1 MFKSLDVLIGLAVVM
16 LVLSLA
22 VTVVT
27 QFINSQLLNL
37 PGRALRVGLGRLL
50 TLLDPTITLADGER
64 VADYVLRHN
73 LVSRSGRLAQTVHRE
88 EFTKLVLDYA
98 GGGVAMKADAEQKK
112 TLAEAS
118 RLPAMLAP
126 GPVVDDGA
134 TRTKLLDV
142 IRRNGVANP
151 IDALQKARLMAM
163 KLEADVPAMATN
175 VRQTIS
181 LVEHVGGDFLAK
193 INAWYDQTIDRVNDL
208 TNVRS
213 RWATVAV
220 SALLAIALHVNT
232 LDVVNRL
239 SNDTGLRDTIVKA
252 AVEHPERFKQNLDAP
267 APANA
272 REMIATLTSNPD
284 FEGLT
289 NANVIVIPASVD
301 EWQGYW
307 VAPVADG
314 QNHRAGRTLLF
325 GRIAGVLLTI
335 GLLSLGAPLWYQL
348 LGNLL
353 SLRSIVARR
362 DDQQRTERQTSQ
374 VPAVPVRAVDDSARQ
389 GAPPAA

>member
-1 MFKSLDVLIGLAVVM
+1 MSCFTPRKTDPQTCNRLRQTSRLGL
-16 LVLSLA
+16 LV
-22 VTVVT
+22 
-27 QFINSQLLNL
+27 
-37 PGRALRVGLGRLL
+37 RVIAGAHQGA
-50 TLLDPTITLADGER
+50 TFN
-64 VADYVLRHN
+64 VAEAHRQR
-73 LVSRSGRLAQTVHRE
+73 LVSRRGRLAQTVHRE

-98 GGGVAMKADAEQKK
+98 GGGVAMQADAAQKAAQAK
-112 TLAEAS
+112 AAGSAL
-118 RLPAMLAP
+118 LAP
-126 GPVVDDGA
+126 KAVPDDGA
-134 TRTKLLDV
+134 IRTRLLKV
-142 IRRNGVANP
+142 IQDNGVASP
-151 IDALQKARLMAM
+151 VEALKKARLMAM
-163 KLEADVPAMATN
+163 QLEADVPAMATN

-193 INAWYDQTIDRVNDL
+193 INAWYDQTIDRVNDV

-213 RWATVAV
+213 RWATIAV
-220 SALLAIALHVNT
+220 SALLAVALHVNT

-267 APANA
+267 PPANA
-272 REMIATLTSNPD
+272 REMIGVITSNPD

-289 NANVIVIPASVD
+289 DANVIVIPASID
-301 EWQGYW
+301 DWQGYW

-314 QNHRAGRTLLF
+314 HVAHAGRTLLL

-362 DDQQRTERQTSQ
+362 DDQQRSERQTSQ
-374 VPAVPVRAVDDSARQ
+374 APAVPVRAVDDSARQ
-389 GAPPAA
+389 QGTTGAA